1 MMVDQ
6 IYPVIPKIIE
16 AADALNAEQ
25 QRLLAESRAA
35 AGRQTSLGFWEVS
48 LAVAFGLLAGI
59 AGLWVVRQ
67 VARSLR
73 GSTGQLLEMSQQVTG
88 AAHQMAQSNQ
98 TLAQGVSQQAAS
110 LEETSAAI
118 AEISSMT
125 QKSAAGT
132 REMAQLIQEETALVN
147 EANRK
152 LEDMLASMREIVV
165 SGGKISNIVKTIDG
179 LAFQTNLLAL
189 NASVEAARA
198 GEAGLGF
205 AVVAQEVRAL
215 ARRSAEAARDT
226 AELVSDSVNAGT
238 AGRTQLDAVAA
249 VIGSIT
255 KHTLKVKQLID
266 QVNQTGQEQAQGLV
280 QISGTMA
287 QMDQV
292 TTQTA
297 ANAEQRAAASQQLS
311 AQSRAM
317 REVITA
323 LEAMV

>member
-1 MMVDQ
+1 
-6 IYPVIPKIIE
+6 
-16 AADALNAEQ
+16 
-25 QRLLAESRAA
+25 
-35 AGRQTSLGFWEVS
+35 VS